1 MLSIKFI
8 LKEPSKEASIIYI
21 YVFSGQKKPFKYS
34 ISEIVPVKYWNRDTQ
49 KARELMEFQR
59 AKAINKKIDRCR
71 KFVESYY
78 EEKSTI
84 DADELR
90 EKLDVF
96 LGKKKEVKED
106 TRFTTYFKLYLDTNA
121 TKPNINAY
129 TTTYSAICELMP
141 DSVEIGQVD
150 YAYLEKFQKLFQ
162 AKKIKR
168 YKNKEGQLPS
178 LNYSSLQI
186 KNIKAVLHDFQK
198 KGVPISDT
206 IDDYTKSEEEADSIY
221 LTMQE
226 IEKLHKLELPKRL
239 EKARDLFLV
248 GCCTAMRISDY
259 KSLSKDNIRD
269 GMIYKATKKTGE
281 RVVVPIHPIAKE
293 ILERYDYKLPI
304 LSEAK
309 LNKYIKE
316 VGKLADMN
324 EPIIITKTEGGKK
337 ISRTFKKY
345 ELITTHTARRSGA
358 TNMYLNGIPSI
369 SIMMITGHT
378 TEKAFLNYI
387 KVTKEQNAQ
396 VLASHE
402 FFQAK

>member
-8 LKEPSKEASIIYI
+8 LKEPSKESSLIYI
-21 YVFSGQKKPFKYS
+21 YVFSGRKKPFKYS
-34 ISEIVPVKYWNRDTQ
+34 ISEIVPVKYWNKDTQ

-59 AKAINKKIDRCR
+59 AKAINKKIDRC
-71 KFVESYY
+71 KKLVESYY
-78 EEKSTI
+78 EEKSAV
-84 DADELR
+84 DAVELR

-96 LGKKKEVKED
+96 LGKKMELKED
-106 TRFTTYFKLYLDTNA
+106 TRFTTYFKLYLDNNTS
-121 TKPNINAY
+121 KSNINAY
-129 TTTYSAICELMP
+129 ETTYKAVCELMP
-141 DSVEIGQVD
+141 DSVEIGEVD
-150 YAYLEKFQKLFQ
+150 YIYLEKFQKLFQ

-168 YKNKEGQLPS
+168 YKNEDRFPS

>member
-8 LKEPSKEASIIYI
+8 LKEPSKESSLIYI
-21 YVFSGQKKPFKYS
+21 YVFSGRKKPFKYS
-34 ISEIVPVKYWNRDTQ
+34 ISEIVPVKYWNKDTQ

-59 AKAINKKIDRCR
+59 AKAINKKIDRC
-71 KFVESYY
+71 KKLVESYY
-78 EEKSTI
+78 EEKSAV
-84 DADELR
+84 DAVELR

-96 LGKKKEVKED
+96 LGKKKELKED
-106 TRFTTYFKLYLDTNA
+106 ARFTTYFKLYLDANTS
-121 TKPNINAY
+121 KSNINAY
-129 TTTYSAICELMP
+129 ETTYKAVCELMP
-141 DSVEIGQVD
+141 GSVEIGEVD
-150 YAYLEKFQKLFQ
+150 YTYLEKFQKLFQ
-162 AKKIKR
+162 ARKIKR
-168 YKNKEGQLPS
+168 YKNEDRFPS

-198 KGVPISDT
+198 KGVTISDT
-206 IDDYTKSEEEADSIY
+206 VDDYTKSEEEADSIY
-221 LTMQE
+221 LSMQE
-226 IEKLHKLELPKRL
+226 IEKLHKLELSKRL
-239 EKARDLFLV
+239 AKARDIFLV